1 MVGAEVDDNC
11 SVTTERNDVTERLNQ
26 VYATESS
33 ALDPALLVL
42 AMKVLTEAEKPGLMP
57 LEDYAELYDNSL
69 DAEA

>member
-1 MVGAEVDDNC
+1 
-11 SVTTERNDVTERLNQ
+11 VTERLNQ